1 MFFCRKEAMMQK
13 GKNIAIGIVVGIF
26 TAAVC
31 VYLWLP
37 SKEERQDHLVEIPM
51 EIPSG
56 MLEEV
61 DFDSMRTSPKV
72 KITFDSF
79 QQKNQGG
86 TIGKVL
92 YCVVN
97 ESYQGCPDWSVY
109 YFGFPTEFCGAVY
122 QARIPWYYDCSEYDS
137 QPVFRKSYIAGAEIK
152 MPDRLAIRLSFAGF
166 ESLAGVL
173 CVSIICGGIS
183 GLIVFGVISSY
194 LPVLFWGKK

>member
-26 TAAVC
+26 TAALC

-51 EIPSG
+51 KIPSG

-61 DFDSMRTSPKV
+61 DFDSMRNTPTV

-79 QQKNQGG
+79 QQKNQEGA
-86 TIGKVL
+86 IGKVL
-92 YCVVN
+92 YCVVD
-97 ESYQGCPDWSVY
+97 EPDQDRPRWFVY
-109 YFGFPTEFCGAVY
+109 YFGFPTEFCGGVY
-122 QARIPWYYDCSEYDS
+122 QARIPWNCSTQYTGDHI
-137 QPVFRKSYIAGAEIK
+137 FRNNYISGAALKI
-152 MPDRLAIRLSFAGF
+152 PDRLEVRLSYAETSSAFA
-166 ESLAGVL
+166 LLVI
-173 CVSIICGGIS
+173 SIVCGGIS

-194 LPVLFWGKK
+194 LPVPFWGKN